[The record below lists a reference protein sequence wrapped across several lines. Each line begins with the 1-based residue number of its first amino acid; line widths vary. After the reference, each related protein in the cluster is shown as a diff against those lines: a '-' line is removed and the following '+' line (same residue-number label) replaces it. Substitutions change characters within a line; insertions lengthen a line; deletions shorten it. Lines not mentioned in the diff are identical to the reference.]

1 MNPTARPALHRNFHR
16 LAWFALIMTASTI
29 MFGSFVR
36 LSDAGLSCPDW
47 PTCYGR
53 VTWPQHAAEVADHVA
68 TQIRPLETHK
78 AWREQV
84 HRFLAGALGI
94 EILTL
99 ALLATRRRRWGSTA
113 VVTACMLVAA
123 GIPLYMMGHHV
134 PASIIAVLGE
144 VILLIAALRWN
155 NIDLSRAALLTLAV
169 VIFQALLGMWTVTLL
184 LKPIVV
190 MGHLLGG
197 MLMFGLLVWMAWR
210 ATHMPITLVEAPT
223 LKNLLRVGV
232 AVLVVQIALGGWVS
246 ANYAALACGG
256 GSASL
261 DNFPRCVSQWW
272 PPHNFQEGFTLWRGI
287 GVDYEG
293 GVLDGASRIAIQM
306 AHRMFAVIVAV
317 YLLWL
322 SFRLFRLPSMR
333 GWATAL
339 GVLVVLQITLGI
351 LNVKLA
357 LPLEVAVAHSGG
369 AVALLFVLVTLLAR
383 MRAPD
388 AEGGAGNKPPKFG
401 GSAEGAGAWENETHG
416 PDSRSESGEHQRAS
430 GGAKP

>member
-1 MNPTARPALHRNFHR
+1 MNAPARPALHRNFHR

-53 VTWPQHAAEVADHVA
+53 VTWPQTQVEAAQHVA
-68 TQIRPLETHK
+68 SEIRPLESHK

-84 HRFLAGALGI
+84 HRFLAGLLGV

-99 ALLATRRRRWGSTA
+99 ALLAARRHRWGVA
-113 VVTACMLVAA
+113 QVVTASVLVALA
-123 GIPLYMMGHHV
+123 IPLYMRGEHV
-134 PASIIAVLGE
+134 ASSVLAIGGE
-144 VILLIAALRWN
+144 AILLLAALRWS
-155 NIDLSRAALLTLAV
+155 NIDLSRAAVLTLAV
-169 VIFQALLGMWTVTLL
+169 VIFQALLGMWTVTWL

-197 MLMFGLLVWMAWR
+197 MLMFGLLVWMAWK
-210 ATHMPITLVEAPT
+210 ATHLPITLAQAPR
-223 LKNLLRVGV
+223 LRWWLRAGLALL
-232 AVLVVQIALGGWVS
+232 VLQIALGGWVS

-272 PPHNFQEGFTLWRGI
+272 PPQNYAEGFTLWRGI

-306 AHRMFAVIVAV
+306 AHRMMAVVVAL
-317 YLLWL
+317 YLLVL
-322 SFRLFRLPSMR
+322 SARMFRLPGMR
-333 GWATAL
+333 GWASAL
-339 GVLVVLQITLGI
+339 GLLVLLQATLGV

-357 LPLEVAVAHSGG
+357 LPLAVAVMHNGG
-369 AVALLFVLVTLLAR
+369 AVLLLFVLVSLLAR
-383 MRAPD
+383 LRAP
-388 AEGGAGNKPPKFG
+388 E
-401 GSAEGAGAWENETHG
+401 
-416 PDSRSESGEHQRAS
+416 
-430 GGAKP
+430 